1 MVGPFCG
8 YVARTHPAPTRAQG
22 KGMKPYIF
30 VIGLYAHKNGQKS
43 SEKRQKRAKMR
54 CKSVIFWLKVSFQK
68 KKVSAENPNRTQYKA
83 VFVD

>member
-30 VIGLYAHKNGQKS
+30 FLDYMRTKTGKNRAKRGKNGQKCG
-43 SEKRQKRAKMR
+43 A
-54 CKSVIFWLKVSFQK
+54 KVSF
-68 KKVSAENPNRTQYKA
+68 
-83 VFVD
+83 FG